1 MRFKESIKRFNLP
14 KGWAWVPIEE
24 LAKLSFSSVDKKSV
38 EGEKAVRLCNYMDVF
53 YNRRIR
59 EGMPFMDSTA
69 SDSDIKKFTL
79 YAGDVVLTK
88 DSETPEEIAFAAVID
103 EQIDNLVCGYHLAV
117 LRPDKTKV
125 TGEYLMSAINFHPN
139 HHQFVRLANGA
150 TRFGLGIDSLNNA
163 LLPLPPLSEQR
174 KIAEILRTWD
184 EAIETAETE
193 LKAKQ
198 ERKRGLMQKILSPGS
213 QIKAE
218 KTNSFRE
225 SVKRFALPSDWRWMF
240 VRDVAKVSF
249 SSVDKKSVEG
259 ERAVR
264 LCNYMD
270 VFYNRRI
277 REGMPFMVSTASESD
292 IKKFTL
298 NKGDVVLTKDSET
311 PEEIAFAAVIDEQID
326 KLVCGYHLAVLR
338 PDNDK
343 VTGEYLMSAINFHPN
358 HHQFIRLANGATRFG
373 LGIDSLNNAVI
384 PVPPMDVQRNIAE
397 ILKSA
402 DAEVELI
409 NKRIDFLR
417 IQKRGLMQKLLTG
430 EVRVAA

>member
-1 MRFKESIKRFNLP
+1 LRMNCWDIYKIGELCDVITGSTPSRNNSEYWNEGRVPWFTVDDIR
-14 KGWAWVPIEE
+14 KGGRVIHNTIQH
-24 LAKLSFSSVDKKSV
+24 VT
-38 EGEKAVRLCNYMDVF
+38 EKAVEESSLRL
-53 YNRRIR
+53 
-59 EGMPFMDSTA
+59 MPADTVLLCCTA
-69 SDSDIKKFTL
+69 S
-79 YAGDVVLTK
+79 V
-88 DSETPEEIAFAAVID
+88 
-103 EQIDNLVCGYHLAV
+103 
-117 LRPDKTKV
+117 
-125 TGEYLMSAINFHPN
+125 GEYAITRVPITSNQQFNGLVIKPEFKDKLSADFLFNVASTLKEKLKAFCGKTSVD
-139 HHQFVRLANGA
+139 FVSGSNLKS
-150 TRFGLGIDSLNNA
+150 IQI
-163 LLPLPPLSEQR
+163 PLPPLAEQR

-184 EAIETAETE
+184 EAIKTAEAE

-198 ERKRGLMQKILSPGS
+198 DRKRGLMQKILSPGG

-417 IQKRGLMQKLLTG
+417 IQKRGIMQKLLTG